1 MNEDCSLM
9 AGFALSF
16 VTRHSCF
23 FAVSEKYAG
32 TCSVNVLSVR
42 DEAASIGNGKGAK
55 QTGES
60 CNQMSFYGSRLK

>member
-1 MNEDCSLM
+1 M

-32 TCSVNVLSVR
+32 TCSVNVLCLFEMKLR
-42 DEAASIGNGKGAK
+42 ALGMGKGPSKRGRAAIK
-55 QTGES
+55 CLFMGVD
-60 CNQMSFYGSRLK
+60 